1 MSSDAAPRALTEGV
15 VQQAREAVS
24 SLREELA
31 GLYLPYDLG
40 GAGEALR
47 RRDRVR
53 DQLGDYVLPR
63 LDSADAPLLA
73 VVGGSTGAGKSTL
86 VSSLVRQPVAASSP
100 IRPTTRRPM
109 LLHAPDDAAWFEDGR
124 VLGSLARLRVDPYA
138 PASPPGGHTPRELEL
153 RSCVA
158 VPPGLALVD
167 APDVDSLLEDNR
179 DLAATLLAA
188 ADLWVFVTTASRYAD
203 AVPWEHLREAA
214 VRQIT
219 AAVVLDRVPSGAGEQ
234 VETDLRHWLDA
245 AGLGGSPIFSIPE
258 TARDAEGLLPC
269 EVVLPVHRWLE
280 ALAADEQA
288 RRSLA
293 RRTVVGALD
302 HALGECDRLRVH
314 LAAQERQHDV
324 LAQAAVVRHR
334 EALERVDQ
342 ITADGSMLRGE
353 VLARWQDLVGTG
365 DLLRS
370 LEGRVGRLRDRVSAL
385 LRGRPAAA
393 DRVEEA
399 VEFSLTTLLVAESR
413 RAALEVEQDWLRQ
426 GCASSQRVRALER
439 LETEEDL
446 ELRVA
451 EVVRQWQGDVLAL
464 VRSEGADRRVT
475 ARLVSLGV
483 NGVGV
488 ALMIVVLA
496 HTGGLTGAEVG
507 IAGGTALVAQRLL
520 EAVFGDQALRTM
532 TVRAR
537 ADLTR
542 HCRELLSARERAFTE
557 VLVPPRPGSGRL
569 RDQVEACRA
578 GATLLLG
585 GRGGGDVTITPDGGD
600 GAVSDEDDDEGDAC
614 GRDCGEDR
622 GGSTAPCDVKN
633 REQA

>member
-1 MSSDAAPRALTEGV
+1 M
-15 VQQAREAVS
+15 VQQAREAVRV
-24 SLREELA
+24 LREELG
-31 GLYLPYDLG
+31 GLYLPYDL
-40 GAGEALR
+40 AGTAGALR
-47 RRDRVR
+47 CRDRVR

-63 LDSADAPLLA
+63 LASADAPLLA

-109 LLHAPDDAAWFEDGR
+109 LLHAPDDAAWFEGGR
-124 VLGSLARLRVDPYA
+124 VLGSLARLRVDPHA
-138 PASPPGGHTPRELEL
+138 PATPPGGHTPRELEL
-153 RSCVA
+153 RSCEA
-158 VPPGLALVD
+158 LPEGLALVD
-167 APDVDSLLEDNR
+167 APDVDSLVEDNR
-179 DLAATLLAA
+179 DLAATLLSA

-214 VRQIT
+214 LRQIT
-219 AAVVLDRVPSGAGEQ
+219 AAVVLDRVPPGAGEQ
-234 VETDLRHWLDA
+234 VETDLRHRLEA
-245 AGLGGSPIFSIPE
+245 AGLGGAPVFTLPE
-258 TARDAEGLLPC
+258 TARDAEGLLPG
-269 EVVLPVHRWLE
+269 EVVLPVRRWLE
-280 ALAADEQA
+280 ALAADEQI
-288 RRSLA
+288 RRNLA
-293 RRTVVGALD
+293 RRTVVGALG
-302 HALGECDRLRVH
+302 HALGECDRLCAH
-314 LAAQERQHDV
+314 LEVQERQHDALV
-324 LAQAAVVRHR
+324 HVAVSRHR
-334 EALERVDQ
+334 EALERVERV
-342 ITADGSMLRGE
+342 TADGSMLRGE

-385 LRGRPAAA
+385 LRGRPVSA

-399 VEFSLTTLLVAESR
+399 VESSLTALLIAESR

-426 GCASSQRVRALER
+426 DCACRQRVRALEQ
-439 LETEEDL
+439 LEAEEDL
-446 ELRVA
+446 ALRAA

-464 VRSEGADRRVT
+464 VRSEGSDRRVT

-537 ADLTR
+537 ADLAR
-542 HCRELLSARERAFTE
+542 RCEELLGAQEQVFTGT
-557 VLVPPRPGSGRL
+557 LAPPSPGSALLHGS
-569 RDQVEACRA
+569 VETCRA
-578 GATLLLG
+578 SAALL
-585 GRGGGDVTITPDGGD
+585 
-600 GAVSDEDDDEGDAC
+600 
-614 GRDCGEDR
+614 
-622 GGSTAPCDVKN
+622 
-633 REQA
+633 EQA